1 MNTKQQNIL
10 RSLLKK
16 YQYKDVSNRV
26 HQGMGINF
34 EAFLVKTE
42 PLYVIPRIASCYAE
56 DDKRGKLMNHP
67 YKEWLK
73 DVVEKGW
80 VKPINKLTEEH
91 GERVVLSAIY
101 YLMDNNLWEVYK
113 GRLALDASESTY
125 YDKLQDM
132 PSAIAKVK
140 EINSDLNKEESQE
153 EVKEETTPATPEPI
167 VSAEEA
173 IKCANGA
180 DIAIEALIDNIHKMT
195 EYVRTAADTDGLRS
209 KLAEQQRQMEEIKEQ
224 HQKKVTEL
232 EMQIDELKA
241 KADEANKT
249 MLKASDFISKQKE
262 EIKDM
267 ERNYDI
273 LNEKYNKA
281 LDERDAADRDL
292 EACKKLLDEEA
303 QKDKMPKKKVIPKSA
318 IEDVPL
324 LGRGVMKGLVP
335 VLTKYNVVIDP
346 NR

>member
-1 MNTKQQNIL
+1 MNTKQQNAL

-16 YQYKDVSNRV
+16 YEYKDVSNRV
-26 HQGMGINF
+26 RQGMGINF

-42 PLYVIPRIASCYAE
+42 PLYVIPRIASCYSE
-56 DDKRGKLMNHP
+56 EDKRKKLMNYP

-101 YLMDNNLWEVYK
+101 YLMDNNLWEVYE
-113 GRLALDASESTY
+113 GRLALDATETNY

-140 EINSDLNKEESQE
+140 EINPEYEKKEEE
-153 EVKEETTPATPEPI
+153 PKKEASPSTPEPI
-167 VSAEEA
+167 VSAEDA
-173 IKCANGA
+173 VKCANGA
-180 DIAIEALIDNIHKMT
+180 DIAIETLIDNIHKMT
-195 EYVRTAADTDGLRS
+195 EYVRTAADTDGLRA
-209 KLAEQQRQMEEIKEQ
+209 KIAEQQRQ
-224 HQKKVTEL
+224 TEDLRAKL
-232 EMQIDELKA
+232 E
-241 KADEANKT
+241 EANKT
-249 MLKASDFISKQKE
+249 MLKASDYIAKQKE
-262 EIKDM
+262 TIADM

-292 EACKKLLDEEA
+292 EACKKLLEEEA
-303 QKDKMPKKKVIPKSA
+303 QKDKMPKKKVIPQSA

-335 VLTKYNVVIDP
+335 VLAKYNVVIDP